1 MISGLSSLYPP
12 KVMSSP
18 ADTGAKTGGEAF
30 YGSDK
35 HGLVW
40 GYLFEPGRPAR
51 TIDAE
56 EAAVVLAANAR
67 DDQAIPFVWLHFTT
81 ANAAT
86 ERFLNESLSLPDSF
100 HEALRDTS
108 RSTRVERDGD
118 SLLAVFHDVL
128 FDLGGSESGV
138 STVVL
143 DVEPRMMVTARPR
156 PLKSLDRL
164 RASVR
169 SGETFRSTAELLAHL
184 LRDQADVLLELVRKS
199 TARVD
204 DVEDG
209 LLENR
214 LSFSRAEVGSLRRM
228 LVRLQRLLAPEP
240 AALFRLLS
248 RPPSW
253 VGEDDLNDLRQA
265 AEEFSAVVA
274 DSVALVER
282 LKLLQEEL
290 AALVNEQNNKTL
302 FLLTVV
308 TVLAL
313 PFNVIGGLFGMN
325 VGGIPFADHSHGFAM
340 VVALVVSFTVLAGVL
355 ALRNRRD

>member
-1 MISGLSSLYPP
+1 
-12 KVMSSP
+12 
-18 ADTGAKTGGEAF
+18 
-30 YGSDK
+30 
-35 HGLVW
+35 
-40 GYLFEPGRPAR
+40 
-51 TIDAE
+51 
-56 EAAVVLAANAR
+56 
-67 DDQAIPFVWLHFTT
+67 
-81 ANAAT
+81 
-86 ERFLNESLSLPDSF
+86 
-100 HEALRDTS
+100 
-108 RSTRVERDGD
+108 VERDGD

-143 DVEPRMMVTARPR
+143 DVEPRMMITARPR

-164 RASVR
+164 RAAVR
-169 SGETFRSTAELLAHL
+169 SAETFRSTAELLAHL

-199 TARVD
+199 TVRVD
-204 DVEDG
+204 EVEDG

-214 LSFSRAEVGSLRRM
+214 LSFSRAELGSLRRM

-253 VGEDDLNDLRQA
+253 VDEDDLNELRQA

-290 AALVNEQNNKTL
+290 AALVNEQNNKSL
-302 FLLTVV
+302 FVLTVV

-325 VGGIPFADHSHGFAM
+325 VGGIPFAEHTHGFAM
-340 VVALVVSFTVLAGVL
+340 VVALVVSFTVLAGIL

>member
-1 MISGLSSLYPP
+1 MAPNAEAGAR
-12 KVMSSP
+12 VG
-18 ADTGAKTGGEAF
+18 TGTL
-30 YGSDK
+30 YGSDE

-40 GYLFEPGRPAR
+40 GYLFEPGTPAR
-51 TIDAE
+51 AVGADEAVAALATGAGGDATDSF
-56 EAAVVLAANAR
+56 A
-67 DDQAIPFVWLHFTT
+67 WLHFST

-86 ERFLNESLSLPDSF
+86 ERFLTERLPLPDPF
-100 HEALRDTS
+100 HAALRDTS

-128 FDLGGSESGV
+128 FDLGGTESGV

-143 DVEPRMMVTARPR
+143 DVERRLMVTARPR

-199 TARVD
+199 TVRVD
-204 DVEDG
+204 EIEDG

-214 LSFSRAEVGSLRRM
+214 LSFSRAELGSHRRM

-253 VGEDDLNDLRQA
+253 VGEDDLNDLRQS

-290 AALVNEQNNKTL
+290 AALVNEQNNKAL

-325 VGGIPFADHSHGFAM
+325 VGGIPYANHSHGFA
-340 VVALVVSFTVLAGVL
+340 VVVTLVVGFTVLAGVA
-355 ALRNRRD
+355 ALRNRRS

>member
-1 MISGLSSLYPP
+1 MLPLVEAGGR
-12 KVMSSP
+12 
-18 ADTGAKTGGEAF
+18 AGAETL

-40 GYLFEPGRPAR
+40 GYLFEPDTPAR
-51 TIDAE
+51 AIDAE
-56 EAAVVLAANAR
+56 EAAAALATGSGEGRAV
-67 DDQAIPFVWLHFTT
+67 PFVWLHFST

-86 ERFLNESLSLPDSF
+86 ERFLSESLSLPDSF

-214 LSFSRAEVGSLRRM
+214 LSFSRAELGSLRRQ

-253 VGEDDLNDLRQA
+253 VGEDDQNDLRQA

-290 AALVNEQNNKTL
+290 AALVNEQNNKSL

-313 PFNVIGGLFGMN
+313 PFTVIGGLFGMN
-325 VGGIPFADHSHGFAM
+325 VGGIPFSDHTHGFAM
-340 VVALVVSFTVLAGVL
+340 VVALVVSFTAMAGVL